1 MEVSD
6 EIKTEIVKI
15 LSPIEVKS
23 IGIIEITDMNIPV
36 IFVNVDTS
44 PTDLE
49 NTVNAIANYKLNDI
63 SDRLS
68 KPIVLVNWRDDNERY

>member
-44 PTDLE
+44 PADLE

-68 KPIVLVNWRDDNERY
+68 KPIVLVNWRDDNEHD

>member
-44 PTDLE
+44 PADLE

-68 KPIVLVNWRDDNERY
+68 KPIVLVNWRDDNERD

>member
-1 MEVSD
+1 MEISD
-6 EIKTEIVKI
+6 EIKAEITKR
-15 LSPIEVKS
+15 LSPIEVKN

-68 KPIVLVNWRDDNERY
+68 KPIVLVNWRDDNEHD

>member
-15 LSPIEVKS
+15 LSPIEVKN

-44 PTDLE
+44 PADLE

-68 KPIVLVNWRDDNERY
+68 KPIVLVNWRDDNEHD

>member
-1 MEVSD
+1 MEISD
-6 EIKTEIVKI
+6 EIKAEITKI
-15 LSPIEVKS
+15 LSPIEVKN

-44 PTDLE
+44 PADLE
-49 NTVNAIANYKLNDI
+49 NTVNAIANYKLNVI

-68 KPIVLVNWRDDNERY
+68 KPIVLVNWRDDNERE

>member
-44 PTDLE
+44 PADLE
-49 NTVNAIANYKLNDI
+49 NTVNAIANYKLKDI

-68 KPIVLVNWRDDNERY
+68 KPIVLVNWRDDNERD

>member
-68 KPIVLVNWRDDNERY
+68 KPIVLVNWRDDNEHD

>member
-44 PTDLE
+44 PADLE

>member
-1 MEVSD
+1 MEISD
-6 EIKTEIVKI
+6 EIKAEITKI
-15 LSPIEVKS
+15 LSPIEVKN

-68 KPIVLVNWRDDNERY
+68 KPIVLVNWRDDNERE

>member
-1 MEVSD
+1 MEISD
-6 EIKTEIVKI
+6 EIKAEITKI
-15 LSPIEVKS
+15 LSPIEVKN

-44 PTDLE
+44 PADLE

-68 KPIVLVNWRDDNERY
+68 KPIVLVNWRDDNERE

>member
-1 MEVSD
+1 MEISD
-6 EIKTEIVKI
+6 EIKAEITKI
-15 LSPIEVKS
+15 LSPIEVKN

-68 KPIVLVNWRDDNERY
+68 KPIVLVNWRDDNEHD

>member
-68 KPIVLVNWRDDNERY
+68 KPIVLVNWRDDNERD

>member
-1 MEVSD
+1 MEISD
-6 EIKTEIVKI
+6 EIKAEITKI
-15 LSPIEVKS
+15 LSPIEVKN

-44 PTDLE
+44 PADLE

-68 KPIVLVNWRDDNERY
+68 KPIVLVNWRDDNEHD

>member
-1 MEVSD
+1 MEISD
-6 EIKTEIVKI
+6 EIKAEITKI
-15 LSPIEVKS
+15 LSPIEVKN